1 MADDTKKSI
10 KDAFLGLLAHRPLG
24 KISVRSI
31 VDECGVSRNTFYYHF
46 KDIPNLLEKTVL
58 EGADEMIRSYPDP
71 KDIDKCI
78 DAAYQFARSNKK
90 AIFHIYRSIDRRTFE
105 DYLMYMSNHTA
116 HTHAELLLKDKD
128 VDEKDRDALIKFL
141 RRHCFGACVDW
152 IRSDMEDESV
162 VDEYRRMMKLMV
174 DFVSQMK

>member
-1 MADDTKKSI
+1 VADDTKKSI
-10 KDAFLGLLAHRPLG
+10 KNAFLGLLASRPLG

-46 KDIPNLLEKTVL
+46 RDIPDLLEKTVL
-58 EGADEMIRSYPDP
+58 DGADEMIRRYPDP
-71 KDIDKCI
+71 NDIDKCI

-116 HTHAELLLKDKD
+116 HTHADLLLEGKNAS
-128 VDEKDRDALIKFL
+128 DEDREVLIKFL
-141 RRHCFGACVDW
+141 RRHCFGVCMDW
-152 IRSDMEDESV
+152 IRSGMEDESV
-162 VDEYRRMMKLMV
+162 VDEYRRMINLMIG
-174 DFVSQMK
+174 FVNQIK